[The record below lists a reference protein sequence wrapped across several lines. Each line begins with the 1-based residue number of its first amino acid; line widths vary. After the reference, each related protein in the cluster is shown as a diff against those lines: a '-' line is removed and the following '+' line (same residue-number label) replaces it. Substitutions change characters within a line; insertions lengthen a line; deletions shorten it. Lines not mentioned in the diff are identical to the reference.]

1 MNDSFQRSKSWLVSS
16 GLVITEKENENLGG
30 VYSYYDE
37 KTKSYGFL
45 YPEITGYFLSTLR
58 FLHSL
63 EPNDDLVKLAK
74 NSANW
79 LIKIHQ
85 NYVEK
90 FGDWKVCSTKGKH
103 LIDWLLHFFSWQTD
117 DVLKKCRKVAM
128 PTSTEE
134 SEFRKRLGDNIVD
147 GIKGRIEVAMLNSEA
162 QSKKLY
168 YEQE

>member
-1 MNDSFQRSKSWLVSS
+1 MR
-16 GLVITEKENENLGG
+16 ITEKENENLGG

-85 NYVEK
+85 NYGGIVQGLNTNESK
-90 FGDWKVCSTKGKH
+90 QKLVYS
-103 LIDWLLHFFSWQTD
+103 HFH
-117 DVLKKCRKVAM
+117 A
-128 PTSTEE
+128 
-134 SEFRKRLGDNIVD
+134 I
-147 GIKGRIEVAMLNSEA
+147 
-162 QSKKLY
+162 
-168 YEQE
+168 